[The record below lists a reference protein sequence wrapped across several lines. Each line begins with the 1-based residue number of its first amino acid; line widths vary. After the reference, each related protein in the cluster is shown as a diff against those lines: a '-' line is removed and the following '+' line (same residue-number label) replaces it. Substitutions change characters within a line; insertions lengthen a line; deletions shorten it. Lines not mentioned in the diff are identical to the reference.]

1 MTAILGLLSFALFIA
16 FIVGLVKPALVL
28 RWTNKP
34 TRLKVFGYWILATF
48 VVGIIGVATESDE
61 DRAKSSIEA
70 AKNYIEQENYSRA
83 ISNLEDIDKENPLYS
98 EAQILLQKAD
108 SLNKM
113 TEEEKRLAQEMEA
126 KKAAE
131 EEKLKQKEQLEREIK
146 SINDGV
152 DFLTYRGTV
161 DALQME
167 LVLFGTWADIIEKG
181 ETSDDP
187 EIQKLAKQLKPKVVN
202 LQVREFPRLRKE
214 YADVVA
220 KKMWENDIEVY
231 ANGTGNRY
239 INFTGGLFA
248 ANKNKKDFQ
257 EQLHEILTMFRFNQS
272 RYRWYEGQDE
282 YTYWTIYEGKDSE
295 LVTFDK

>member
-28 RWTNKP
+28 RSTNKP
-34 TRLKVFGYWILATF
+34 TRLKVFGYWVLATF

-61 DRAKSSIEA
+61 DSAKSSIEA
-70 AKNYIEQENYSRA
+70 AKNYIEQENYSSA
-83 ISNLEDIDKENPLYS
+83 ISNLEDIDKVNPLYS
-98 EAQILLQKAD
+98 EAQILLQQAD

-113 TEEEKRLAQEMEA
+113 TEEEKRLAKKMEA

-131 EEKLKQKEQLEREIK
+131 EEKLKQKEQLKREIK
-146 SINDGV
+146 SINNGV
-152 DFLTYRGTV
+152 DFSTYRGTV

-167 LVLFGTWADIIEKG
+167 LVLFGTWADIIKKG
-181 ETSDDP
+181 ENSDDP

-257 EQLHEILTMFRFNQS
+257 DQLHEILTTFRFNQS
-272 RYRWYEGQDE
+272 RFRWYEGADE
-282 YTYWTIYEGKDSE
+282 YTYWTIFQGKDSE

>member
-1 MTAILGLLSFALFIA
+1 MTAILGFLSFALFIA

-48 VVGIIGVATESDE
+48 LVGIIAVATESDE

-70 AKNYIEQENYSRA
+70 AKNYIEEENYSSA
-83 ISNLEDIDKENPLYS
+83 ISKLEDIDKENPLYS
-98 EAQILLQKAD
+98 EAQLLLQKAD

-113 TEEEKRLAQEMEA
+113 TEEEKRLAKEMEA

-131 EEKLKQKEQLEREIK
+131 EENLKQKEQLEREIK
-146 SINDGV
+146 AINDGV
-152 DFLTYRGTV
+152 DFSTYRGTV

-167 LVLFGTWADIIEKG
+167 LVLFVTWANIIKEG
-181 ETSDDP
+181 ENSDDP

-214 YADVVA
+214 YAEVVA

-231 ANGTGNRY
+231 SNGTGNRY

-257 EQLHEILTMFRFNQS
+257 EQLHEVLTMFRFNQS
-272 RYRWYEGQDE
+272 RYRWYKGADE

>member
-70 AKNYIEQENYSRA
+70 AKNYIEQEDYSSA
-83 ISNLEDIDKENPLYS
+83 ISRLEDIDKENPLYN
-98 EAQILLQKAD
+98 EAQILLQQAD
-108 SLNKM
+108 SLDKM
-113 TEEEKRLAQEMEA
+113 TEEEKRLAKEMEA

-152 DFLTYRGTV
+152 DFSTYRGTV

-282 YTYWTIYEGKDSE
+282 YTYWTIYEDKDSE